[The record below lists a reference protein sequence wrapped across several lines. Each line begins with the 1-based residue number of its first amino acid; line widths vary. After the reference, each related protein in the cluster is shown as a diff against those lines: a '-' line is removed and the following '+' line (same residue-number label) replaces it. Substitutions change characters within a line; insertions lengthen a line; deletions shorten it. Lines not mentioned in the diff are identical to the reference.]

1 MLSGHLQVKKEYYY
15 VVLNCKHPDGRRF
28 QKWISTGIAAKRGN
42 KRAAEETLLDFRMN
56 YNEYGERISDGN
68 GSPSNSAPRK
78 KGKSSTARTPD
89 GSVRNAP
96 ANPYGNMLFA
106 DYMLS
111 WLSCKEIEVDPVTYA
126 GYCESVEKHIY
137 CPLSFSSVANTLLVF
152 AKK

>member
-89 GSVRNAP
+89 GSVRNAT
-96 ANPYGNMLFA
+96 ANP
-106 DYMLS
+106 
-111 WLSCKEIEVDPVTYA
+111 
-126 GYCESVEKHIY
+126 
-137 CPLSFSSVANTLLVF
+137 
-152 AKK
+152 